1 MIESWPDFLMGIFAG
16 GAGMFLIGCIL
27 IFVGTVADNEE
38 PPTLGPP
45 RLPRS

>member
-1 MIESWPDFLMGIFAG
+1 M
-16 GAGMFLIGCIL
+16 IGCIL

-45 RLPRS
+45 RLPR